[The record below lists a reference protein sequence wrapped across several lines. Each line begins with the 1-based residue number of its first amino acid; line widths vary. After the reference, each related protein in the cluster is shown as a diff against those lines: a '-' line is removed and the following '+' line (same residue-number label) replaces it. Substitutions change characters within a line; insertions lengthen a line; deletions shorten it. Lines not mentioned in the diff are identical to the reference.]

1 MKVLSG
7 LIIND
12 IKIKSG
18 LSFEMAK
25 DYDTL
30 ANLIL
35 QRTGRSI
42 GVNTLKR
49 LMGRISDAREA
60 TLFVLNT
67 IAIYLGAD
75 SWEAYNRGLDKESV
89 IGFVDDSVIVRN
101 LACGQTVMV
110 RYLDREVVFEV
121 VDASGVKALKVLSVQ
136 NGSLMEGDVAFVHK
150 IAKGLPLEADM
161 VIRGGDKWN
170 YKTRAD
176 VAEVVVR

>member
-101 LACGQTVMV
+101 LA
-110 RYLDREVVFEV
+110 
-121 VDASGVKALKVLSVQ
+121 
-136 NGSLMEGDVAFVHK
+136 
-150 IAKGLPLEADM
+150 
-161 VIRGGDKWN
+161 
-170 YKTRAD
+170 
-176 VAEVVVR
+176 